1 MMAQVRI
8 AAAIFLRAWRGT
20 LRHPVTLTFSL
31 LQPMMW
37 MLFFG
42 FLFYRYRIVE
52 LGAELAYI
60 DFLLPGVCCMT
71 VLFGASQS
79 GVAYIRDIQ
88 QQWLGRMLQTPA
100 SRVALLGGK
109 LAADTVRLLLQALV
123 VFALGSLMGAY
134 WQLDISLLLRAL
146 ILLVLFAASFCA
158 ISSAVALL
166 TRRNEAMASFV
177 HFINMPLLFTSSV
190 LVPVR
195 QMPAWLENIAQLNP
209 LSHVVDTLRAAML
222 PGWTAPPAWHDGL
235 MLCFAAATF
244 LLAYL
249 ALQYSPGE

>member
-1 MMAQVRI
+1 MAQTRI
-8 AAAIFLRAWRGT
+8 AAAIFLRSWRGT

-42 FLFYRYRIVE
+42 FLFYRNRIVE
-52 LGAELAYI
+52 LDAELTYI

-88 QQWLGRMLQTPA
+88 QQLLGRMLQTPA

-123 VFALGSLMGAY
+123 VFALGTLMGAH
-134 WQLDISLLLRAL
+134 WQLEPALLLRAVLLL
-146 ILLVLFAASFCA
+146 ILFAVSFCA

-195 QMPAWLENIAQLNP
+195 QMPTWLEHIASSNP
-209 LSHVVDTLRAAML
+209 LSHVVDTLRAALL
-222 PGWTAPPAWHDGL
+222 PGWQAPPLWFDAL
-235 MLCFAAATF
+235 MLGFAAITF

-249 ALQYSPGE
+249 ILQHSPRE

>member
-1 MMAQVRI
+1 MGQGRI
-8 AAAIFLRAWRGT
+8 AAAVCRRAWRGT

-52 LGAELAYI
+52 LGPDLAYI

-88 QQWLGRMLQTPA
+88 QQLLGRILQTPA
-100 SRVALLGGK
+100 SRGALLSGK

-123 VFALGSLMGAY
+123 VFILGSLVGAR
-134 WQLDISLLLRAL
+134 WQLDPTLLFRAL
-146 ILLVLFAASFCA
+146 MLLALFAASFCA
-158 ISSAVALL
+158 ISCAIALF

-195 QMPAWLENIAQLNP
+195 QMPPWLEHIARLNP
-209 LSHVVDTLRAAML
+209 LTHVADTLRAALL
-222 PGWTAPPAWHDGL
+222 PGWPAPPLWHDAV
-235 MLCFAAATF
+235 MLGFAVGAF

-249 ALQYSPGE
+249 MLQRSPME

>member
-1 MMAQVRI
+1 MGQGRI
-8 AAAIFLRAWRGT
+8 AAAVCLRAWRGT
-20 LRHPVTLTFSL
+20 LRHPVTLSFSL

-52 LGAELAYI
+52 LGPELAYI

-88 QQWLGRMLQTPA
+88 QQLLGRILQTPA
-100 SRVALLGGK
+100 GRGALLSGK

-123 VFALGSLMGAY
+123 VFVLGTLIGAN
-134 WQLDISLLLRAL
+134 WQLDPALLLRAL
-146 ILLVLFAASFCA
+146 MLLVLFAGSFCA
-158 ISSAVALL
+158 ISCAIALL
-166 TRRNEAMASFV
+166 TRRNEAMATFV

-190 LVPVR
+190 LVPLR
-195 QMPAWLENIAQLNP
+195 QMPPWLEHIARLNP
-209 LSHVVDTLRAAML
+209 LTHVADTLRAAL
-222 PGWTAPPAWHDGL
+222 LSGWAVPPLRHDVFL
-235 MLCFAAATF
+235 LCFAVCTF

-249 ALQYSPGE
+249 ILQRSPRD

>member
-1 MMAQVRI
+1 MGQGQI
-8 AAAIFLRAWRGT
+8 AAAVCLRAWRGT
-20 LRHPVTLTFSL
+20 LRHPVTLSFSL
-31 LQPMMW
+31 LQPLMW

-52 LGAELAYI
+52 LDPALAYI

-88 QQWLGRMLQTPA
+88 QQLLGRMLQTPA
-100 SRVALLGGK
+100 GRGALLSGK

-123 VFALGSLMGAY
+123 VFALGTLIGAN
-134 WQLDISLLLRAL
+134 WQLDPALLLRAL
-146 ILLVLFAASFCA
+146 ALLVLFAGSFCA
-158 ISSAVALL
+158 ISCAIALL
-166 TRRNEAMASFV
+166 TRRNEAMAAFV

-195 QMPAWLENIAQLNP
+195 QMPPWLEHIARLNP
-209 LSHVVDTLRAAML
+209 LTHVADSLRAALL
-222 PGWTAPPAWHDGL
+222 PGWAAPPLVHDVFL
-235 MLCFAAATF
+235 LCFAVGAF

-249 ALQYSPGE
+249 ILQRSPRE